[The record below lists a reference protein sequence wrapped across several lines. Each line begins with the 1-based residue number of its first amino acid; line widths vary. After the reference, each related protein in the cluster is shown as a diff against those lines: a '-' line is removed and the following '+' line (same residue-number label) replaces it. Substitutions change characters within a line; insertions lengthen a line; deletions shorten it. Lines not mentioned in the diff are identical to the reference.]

1 MADRLSSI
9 PAWLVVAV
17 AVCVGLYAV
26 LVVGLLLAGRRADAR
41 AVAGFV
47 PDCVVLFKRLLGEP
61 GLAGRRK
68 LALVL
73 LLAYLVSPIDLI
85 PDFIPILGQLDDAI
99 VVVLVLRYVLRGA
112 DRDALRRLWPGPE
125 SSLEAVLAAAY
136 GRSA

>member
-47 PDCVVLFKRLLGEP
+47 PDCVVLFKRLLADPEV
-61 GLAGRRK
+61 AGRRK

-73 LLAYLVSPIDLI
+73 LLAYLVS
-85 PDFIPILGQLDDAI
+85 PILGQLDDAI

-125 SSLEAVLAAAY
+125 SSFEAVMAAAY

>member
-1 MADRLSSI
+1 MAGPASSI

-47 PDCVVLFKRLLGEP
+47 PDCVVLFKRLLADP
-61 GLAGRRK
+61 WVAGRRK

-125 SSLEAVLAAAY
+125 SSFEAVMAAAY

>member
-1 MADRLSSI
+1 MAGPASSI
-9 PAWLVVAV
+9 PAWLVLAV

-26 LVVGLLLAGRRADAR
+26 LVVGLLLAGRRAEAR

-47 PDCVVLFKRLLGEP
+47 PDCVVLFKRLLADPEV
-61 GLAGRRK
+61 AGRRK

-73 LLAYLVSPIDLI
+73 LLAYLVS
-85 PDFIPILGQLDDAI
+85 PILGQLDDAI

-125 SSLEAVLAAAY
+125 SSFEAVMAAAY

>member
-1 MADRLSSI
+1 M
-9 PAWLVVAV
+9 

-26 LVVGLLLAGRRADAR
+26 LVVGLLLAGRGADA

-47 PDCVVLFKRLLGEP
+47 PDCVVLFKRLLADP
-61 GLAGRRK
+61 GVAGRRK
-68 LALVL
+68 VALVL

-112 DRDALRRLWPGPE
+112 DRAALSRLWPGPE
-125 SSLEAVLAAAY
+125 SSLEALLAAAY
-136 GRSA
+136 GRTPDRRLELLASAHSR

>member
-47 PDCVVLFKRLLGEP
+47 PDCVVLFKRLLADPEV
-61 GLAGRRK
+61 AGRRK

-73 LLAYLVSPIDLI
+73 LLAYLVS
-85 PDFIPILGQLDDAI
+85 PILGQLDDAI

-112 DRDALRRLWPGPE
+112 DPDALRRLWPGPE